1 VVLILPAE
9 KQLKIFDSAK
19 HENYDR
25 TEASDDEHRFQNSS
39 HRRHDQPT
47 HKKTMLFEMGRVDQF
62 EEWDAPIKISESDQS
77 GFENTVLLC
86 WHVRRISSSAWRLV
100 LLSAGLQIV
109 IFPLPNL
116 YWLSWIAVTPL
127 IVAIL
132 RARAPETLQLELDER
147 ARLLPAT
154 PWQGFLL
161 GYLCGILWF
170 AGTCYWI
177 FDTMHRYGGLPI
189 PAAALALVLFCM
201 YVGLY
206 HGMFGLLLALVA
218 GSKLA
223 GSRAAVRR
231 ALVAVPFVWVA
242 VELAR
247 TRITAFPWELL
258 GYSQTANFALTR
270 IATLTGVYG
279 LSFEIVLV
287 NSVFAAAFLAAKDR
301 RKWLLLAACA
311 AAIILQAGQWL
322 SPPAM
327 ATDRTALLVQPNI
340 PIQAGEMWTK
350 EYFQGTLRDLAA
362 ISLPAATD
370 KTGRQSGLIVWP
382 ESPSPF
388 YTNDPMFRD
397 AVSELAKQ
405 TGKWMVAGSIGVAPA
420 THSGGQSS
428 QIFNSAALVGPQGD
442 WVARYDKVHLV
453 PFGEYL
459 PFPQL
464 FGFAGGLTKEV
475 GEFQR
480 GQSHAP
486 LDAGDERL
494 GLFICYE
501 SIFPDEVR
509 QGPLQGAQVLV
520 NISNDGW
527 YGDSGAWHQHL
538 QQTQMRAIE
547 NERWLL
553 SATNTGM
560 TASIDPFGR
569 IVAASPRKIRTALA
583 APYALSTGTTFY
595 TRHGD
600 WFAYLCA
607 IISAGALLL
616 RFAFRDRAFPARKIG
631 D

>member
-1 VVLILPAE
+1 V
-9 KQLKIFDSAK
+9 LKIDRSA
-19 HENYDR
+19 
-25 TEASDDEHRFQNSS
+25 
-39 HRRHDQPT
+39 
-47 HKKTMLFEMGRVDQF
+47 LGL
-62 EEWDAPIKISESDQS
+62 
-77 GFENTVLLC
+77 TV
-86 WHVRRISSSAWRLV
+86 VSAV
-100 LLSAGLQIV
+100 LQVL

-116 YWLSWIAVTPL
+116 YCLSWIAVAPL

-132 RARAPETLQLELDER
+132 RCRAPETPRLQLQLDDQV
-147 ARLLPAT
+147 RLLPGK
-154 PWQGFLL
+154 PWQGFVL

-189 PAAALALVLFCM
+189 PAAMLALVLFCM

-218 GSKLA
+218 GSSEAA
-223 GSRAAVRR
+223 GSTLSVRR
-231 ALVAVPFVWVA
+231 ALVAAPFLWVA

-279 LSFEIVLV
+279 LSFEILLV
-287 NSVFAAAFLAAKDR
+287 NSVFAAAFLASR
-301 RKWLLLAACA
+301 GPRKRLLAAACVA
-311 AAIILQAGQWL
+311 AVILQAGQWL
-322 SPPAM
+322 APPPVTA
-327 ATDRTALLVQPNI
+327 DRTALLVQPNI
-340 PIQAGEMWTK
+340 PILEGARWTK
-350 EYFQGTLRDLAA
+350 EYFQETLRDLTAV
-362 ISLPAATD
+362 SLHPAAGESSAGTSVSD
-370 KTGRQSGLIVWP
+370 HRFDLIVWP
-382 ESPSPF
+382 ESPAPF

-397 AVSELAKQ
+397 AVSALARQ
-405 TGKWMVAGSIGVAPA
+405 SDTWVVAGAIGIMPA
-420 THSGGQSS
+420 FNRGGGGS
-428 QIFNSAALVGPQGD
+428 QIFNSAALVTPQGE
-442 WVARYDKVHLV
+442 WVGRYDKVHLV

-464 FGFAGGLTKEV
+464 FAFAGGLTKEV

-480 GQSHAP
+480 GTSHAG
-486 LDAGDERL
+486 LDAGAQRL
-494 GLFICYE
+494 GTFICYE

-527 YGDSGAWHQHL
+527 YGDSGAWKQHL
-538 QQTQMRAIE
+538 QQTEMRAIE
-547 NERWLL
+547 NDRWLL
-553 SATNTGM
+553 SATNTGK

-569 IVAASPRKIRTALA
+569 IAASTDRKIRTALV
-583 APYALSTGTTFY
+583 APYALVSGTTFY

-607 IISAGALLL
+607 IISAGALIA
-616 RFAFRDRAFPARKIG
+616 RYAFSTRE
-631 D
+631 

>member
-1 VVLILPAE
+1 MLA
-9 KQLKIFDSAK
+9 SA
-19 HENYDR
+19 
-25 TEASDDEHRFQNSS
+25 A
-39 HRRHDQPT
+39 
-47 HKKTMLFEMGRVDQF
+47 
-62 EEWDAPIKISESDQS
+62 
-77 GFENTVLLC
+77 
-86 WHVRRISSSAWRLV
+86 
-100 LLSAGLQIV
+100 LQVV
-109 IFPLPNL
+109 IFPLL
-116 YWLSWIAVTPL
+116 GLHVLAWVAVAPL
-127 IVAIL
+127 LVAIL
-132 RARAPETLQLELDER
+132 RARAPQTLQLDGQT
-147 ARLLPAT
+147 RLLPAT

-161 GYLCGILWF
+161 GYKCGILWF

-189 PAAALALVLFCM
+189 PVAVLVLILFCL

-218 GSKLA
+218 GSNNA
-223 GSRAAVRR
+223 GPQSAASAASIRR
-231 ALVAVPFVWVA
+231 ALAAAPFLWVG

-287 NSVFAAAFLAAKDR
+287 NSVFAAAFLAPKLLPGKDR
-301 RKWLLLAACA
+301 RKWLLAAACA
-311 AAIILQAGQWL
+311 AAVILQAGQWL
-322 SPPAM
+322 SPPPL

-340 PIQAGEMWTK
+340 PIQAGEVWTK
-350 EYFQGTLRDLAA
+350 QYFQDTLRDLTA
-362 ISLPAATD
+362 ISLHPPGEKEVRRYD
-370 KTGRQSGLIVWP
+370 LMVWP

-397 AVSELAKQ
+397 AVSALAKQ
-405 TGKWMVAGSIGVAPA
+405 AGTWVVAGSIGITPA
-420 THSGGQSS
+420 MHSAGESS
-428 QIFNSAALVGPQGD
+428 QIFNSAALVTPQGE
-442 WVARYDKVHLV
+442 WVGRYDKVHLV

-459 PFPQL
+459 PFPQV
-464 FGFAGGLTKEV
+464 FGFAGGLAKEV

-480 GQSHAP
+480 GASRTP
-486 LDAGDERL
+486 LDAGGERL
-494 GLFICYE
+494 GMFICYE

-509 QGPLQGAQVLV
+509 QGPLQGAEVLV

-527 YGDSGAWHQHL
+527 YGDSGAWKQHL

-547 NERWLL
+547 NGRWLL

-560 TASIDPFGR
+560 TASIDPYGR
-569 IVAASPRKIRTALA
+569 VVTGTERKIRTALA
-583 APYALSTGTTFY
+583 APYALASGTTFY

-607 IISAGALLL
+607 IISAGALLA
-616 RFAFRDRAFPARKIG
+616 RFVFASRER
-631 D
+631 